1 VAQDVLRRHE
11 VRASHPGVI
20 QDLKVYTIG
29 QVIRSGEPLME
40 IVPTSDRLVVSVQ
53 FAPND
58 LEAVQAGMRAEIK
71 FPAFQSRRMPTL
83 LGTVTLVSR
92 DRLLDE
98 RTRQPYFAGTVEIDE
113 RQLPETVRPRLVA
126 GLPAEITVSA
136 GERTALE
143 YLLGPFFDALG
154 RAFHER

>member
-1 VAQDVLRRHE
+1 
-11 VRASHPGVI
+11 
-20 QDLKVYTIG
+20 
-29 QVIRSGEPLME
+29 
-40 IVPTSDRLVVSVQ
+40 
-53 FAPND
+53 
-58 LEAVQAGMRAEIK
+58 
-71 FPAFQSRRMPTL
+71 MPTL